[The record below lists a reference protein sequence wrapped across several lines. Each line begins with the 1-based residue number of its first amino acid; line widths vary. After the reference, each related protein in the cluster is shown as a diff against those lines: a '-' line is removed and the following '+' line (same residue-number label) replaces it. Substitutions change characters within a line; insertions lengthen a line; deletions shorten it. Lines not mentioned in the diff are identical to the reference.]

1 LFRAA
6 RLLSERKEELAQ
18 QMTREMGKVLAET
31 RGDVQEAI
39 DMIFYMAGEGRRLFG
54 QTTTSELP
62 NKFAMSVR
70 VPVGVCGLICPW
82 NFPMAIP
89 TWKIFPA
96 LAAGNTVVFKPATD
110 TPYTGLKLVEV
121 LIDAGVP
128 AGVVN
133 FICGPGGEVGEALA
147 AHPEV
152 DLISFTGSTAVGRR
166 LAEVCGKNL
175 KRLSLEM
182 GGKNAEL
189 VMDDA
194 DLELALE
201 GALWGAFGTA
211 GQRCTATSRIILHRE
226 IARQFTTELVERA
239 RRLKLGDGLDESV
252 QVGPVINAKQ
262 LESIHAYMA
271 VAKAD
276 GAKILCG
283 GAPVKAG
290 ELARG
295 HFYAPTV
302 LDGVRPEMR
311 VAREEIF
318 GPVVSLLECS
328 SLEEGIAVLN
338 ATDYG
343 LSSSIYTRDV
353 NRAFQAI
360 RDFQAGIV
368 YVNGPTIGAE
378 IGLPFGGVKG
388 TGNGHRES
396 GVTVYDT
403 YTEWKS
409 VYVDYSGQLQR
420 AQIDTEKL
428 ARVKT

>member
-1 LFRAA
+1 
-6 RLLSERKEELAQ
+6 
-18 QMTREMGKVLAET
+18 
-31 RGDVQEAI
+31 
-39 DMIFYMAGEGRRLFG
+39 
-54 QTTTSELP
+54 
-62 NKFAMSVR
+62 
-70 VPVGVCGLICPW
+70 
-82 NFPMAIP
+82 
-89 TWKIFPA
+89 
-96 LAAGNTVVFKPATD
+96 
-110 TPYTGLKLVEV
+110 
-121 LIDAGVP
+121 
-128 AGVVN
+128 
-133 FICGPGGEVGEALA
+133 
-147 AHPEV
+147 
-152 DLISFTGSTAVGRR
+152 
-166 LAEVCGKNL
+166 
-175 KRLSLEM
+175 M

-211 GQRCTATSRIILHRE
+211 GQRCTATSRIILHKK

-271 VAKAD
+271 VARKD

-290 ELARG
+290 RLERG

-328 SLEEGIAVLN
+328 SLEEGIEVLN

-353 NRAFQAI
+353 NSAFRAI

-396 GVTVYDT
+396 GVAVYDT

-409 VYVDYSGQLQR
+409 VYVDYSGKLQR
-420 AQIDTEKL
+420 AQIDTDAL
-428 ARVKT
+428 AGVE